1 MFSCLRCS
9 MAKNDCNTTISGDA
23 KVGDIFC
30 MRESLRTPFEKI
42 FEDETFGEGY
52 CPRSCST
59 STLPDC
65 NTPGLGKD
73 RPCLISD
80 VRQKEGLE
88 PAYEIYVMGTF
99 GGASLAELP
108 YIYRHFS
115 LPVAPNGLHEE
126 HIHTIPGWRVKHGN
140 HGQFLVVYGIGAK
153 HPPLVRWHARGSNF
167 GLRRTEAG
175 VKLKQ
180 ISIRMVREWREMIT
194 RKDWMMKA
202 VRSPRLKGYATDPK
216 LFTNRYSVLSIDEG
230 EPDDIPANEDVNPHS
245 NSCSPSIV
253 TSAASATTEDLIFS
267 AATSAAEMDEGASAA
282 ASSWRTTPSRS
293 RRPRAKVVA
302 RKQRESFTPWL
313 IHAHSAEQPDKS
325 GCWEWMEKERTGQLT
340 RSDKDL
346 NVELFQQ

>member
-80 VRQKEGLE
+80 VIQKEGLE

-180 ISIRMVREWREMIT
+180 ISIRMVREWREMCV
-194 RKDWMMKA
+194 KDPSFAQTVWQEYCDHQKRLDDES
-202 VRSPRLKGYATDPK
+202 RSSHRPELPK
-216 LFTNRYSVLSIDEG
+216 LGTL
-230 EPDDIPANEDVNPHS
+230 
-245 NSCSPSIV
+245 
-253 TSAASATTEDLIFS
+253 
-267 AATSAAEMDEGASAA
+267 
-282 ASSWRTTPSRS
+282 
-293 RRPRAKVVA
+293 
-302 RKQRESFTPWL
+302 
-313 IHAHSAEQPDKS
+313 
-325 GCWEWMEKERTGQLT
+325 
-340 RSDKDL
+340 
-346 NVELFQQ
+346 